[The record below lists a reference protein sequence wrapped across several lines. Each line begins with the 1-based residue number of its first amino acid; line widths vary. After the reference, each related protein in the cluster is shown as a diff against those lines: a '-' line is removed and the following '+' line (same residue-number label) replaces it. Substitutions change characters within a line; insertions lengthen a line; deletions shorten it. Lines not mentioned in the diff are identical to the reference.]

1 MQKPRRTPNRVKG
14 NPEYRPARD
23 ERAALSNPKKTY
35 QGIIFV
41 NAKGVGY
48 VEIPDSEEDIEI
60 ENQHMNTSLHK
71 DTVEILLLP
80 LIRGRQAGKVL
91 KIVTRIRTRFV
102 CTIAK
107 DGDTPIAVPDER
119 KFYTQIE
126 LPKNTLLPVGRKALV
141 EMTWNNPLFRPTG
154 VILEDLGQKGDNDVE
169 MRSILLEK
177 GFGSSFPEAV
187 EAEAADIK
195 RNSAADFAEEI
206 PKRRDF
212 RGTPTMTIDPK
223 DAKDFDDALSVKELP
238 DGNLEIGVHIADVS
252 HYVRPGTKLDEE
264 AGRRATSVYLVD
276 RTFPMLPET
285 LSNDLCSLNPNE
297 NKLAFSVTFTLSKE
311 GDILNKIIGRSIIRS
326 DKRFTYEN
334 AQEVLDKGQGTF
346 HKELETLR
354 RLAKKFEKAR
364 FGKGAIAFE
373 EDEVKFELDEKG
385 KPVRVFRK
393 KRLDTHRL
401 VEEWMLLANTAA
413 AEFVEK
419 LATSKNSA
427 PPFIYRIHDTPD
439 RDRIAALAIFLKAIG
454 RHLTVTNGKVT
465 GKDINALFKQLEGE
479 AEEGIVKTAALRS
492 MTKAI
497 YSTKNIGHFGL
508 HFEAYTHFTSPIRR
522 YPDTI
527 VHRLLATYLS
537 GKKVP
542 AQDISFYEKIGRH
555 STEAEIRATEAER
568 ESIKMKQV
576 EWMKERV
583 GQEFDGIVSGVTEWG
598 IYLEEKETKSEGMV
612 RLRDLT
618 DDYYILDE
626 KNYRLV
632 GEKTKKTYSLG
643 DKVRFRVTAADPERK
658 TLDYKL
664 L

>member
-1 MQKPRRTPNRVKG
+1 
-14 NPEYRPARD
+14 
-23 ERAALSNPKKTY
+23 
-35 QGIIFV
+35 
-41 NAKGVGY
+41 
-48 VEIPDSEEDIEI
+48 
-60 ENQHMNTSLHK
+60 MNTALHK
-71 DTVEILLLP
+71 DTVEISLLP
-80 LIRGRQAGKVL
+80 SIQGRRQAAKVS
-91 KIVTRIRTRFV
+91 KIVERVRTRFV
-102 CTIAK
+102 CTVAK
-107 DGDTPIAVPDER
+107 DNSTPLAIPDER

-126 LPKNTLLPVGRKALV
+126 LPKNTTLPIGRKVLV

-187 EAEAADIK
+187 EAEAAEIK
-195 RNSAADFAEEI
+195 RSAAADFAAEI
-206 PKRRDF
+206 PRRRDF
-212 RGTPTMTIDPK
+212 RGVPTMTIDPK

-238 DGNLEIGVHIADVS
+238 NGELEIGVHIADVS
-252 HYVRPGTKLDEE
+252 HYVRPGSKLDEE

-297 NKLAFSVTFTLSKE
+297 NKLAFSATFTLSPE
-311 GDILNKIIGRSIIRS
+311 GKVLDRHIGRSIIRS
-326 DKRFTYEN
+326 DKRFTYET
-334 AQEVLDKGQGTF
+334 AQEVLDKSEGTF

-364 FGKGAIAFE
+364 FGRGAIAFE

-385 KPVRVFRK
+385 KPVRIFRK

-419 LATSKNSA
+419 LATAKESA
-427 PPFIYRIHDTPD
+427 PPFLYRIHDTPD

-454 RHLTVTNGKVT
+454 RHLPVTNGKVT
-465 GKDINALFKQLEGE
+465 GQDINALFKQLAGE

-542 AQDISFYEKIGRH
+542 ARDITFYEKICRH

-576 EWMKERV
+576 EWMQERV
-583 GQEFDGIVSGVTEWG
+583 GQEFDGIISGVTEWG

-612 RLRDLT
+612 RLRDLSG
-618 DDYYILDE
+618 DYYVLDE

-632 GEKTKKTYSLG
+632 GEKTKKVYSLG
-643 DKVRFRVTAADPERK
+643 DKVRFRVMAADPERK
-658 TLDYKL
+658 TLDYKIL
-664 L
+664 